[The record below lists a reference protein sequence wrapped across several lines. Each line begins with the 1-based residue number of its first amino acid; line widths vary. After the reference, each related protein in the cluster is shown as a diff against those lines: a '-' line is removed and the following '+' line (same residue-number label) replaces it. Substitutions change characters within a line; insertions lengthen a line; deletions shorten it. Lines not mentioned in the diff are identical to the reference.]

1 MKALFSKKKAG
12 NPRTGSP
19 LEEGLVLTMRLSSVL
34 LIGYRNLLI
43 NKFRSFMTI
52 GGVAVGIG
60 IITFLISLGFGFQ
73 EMVVREVT
81 KDNPSDIIEVSN
93 SNLDNFVSLD
103 DETLK
108 RIRVL
113 SGVEHVGRALN
124 TGGKFTLGDS
134 QTDGTIFG
142 VDEDYSD
149 MSPLRILFGTYDF
162 GNEASSVVVSSR
174 LAELLGHADPA
185 SIIGTEIGYDII
197 LSGETNA
204 ETKGDTVRP
213 GNRVRVAGVYDD
225 REKSMAYF
233 PYSLLQREFAVDL
246 AQQGKIRA
254 KDQESV
260 PGIRIAVENQGFV
273 TENVGDIVGD
283 INGFFL
289 VIKIVLVVF
298 GTIIMSISAMG
309 MLNTLSVSL
318 LQRTKEVGILKALG
332 AKRSDIFKMFI
343 FEAAIISIIGGLL
356 GFLGGFGVAKCVNIV
371 FNIMASQRGTDA
383 ISFIFVPGFFM
394 LAIFGFVAFLGI
406 ATGIMP
412 ARRASRTHALEAL
425 RYE

>member
-1 MKALFSKKKAG
+1 MNPLFQKKESRLTTEKKSG
-12 NPRTGSP
+12 
-19 LEEGLVLTMRLSSVL
+19 VLTMRLSSVL

-52 GGVAVGIG
+52 GGVGVGIG
-60 IITFLISLGFGFQ
+60 IITFLISIGFGFQ

-81 KDNPSDIIEVSN
+81 KDNPPDIIDVSN

-103 DETLK
+103 GTTVE
-108 RIRVL
+108 RIRGL
-113 SGVEHVGRALN
+113 SGVDTVGRALN
-124 TGGKFTLGDS
+124 TGGKFAAGDS
-134 QTDGTIFG
+134 QTDGTIYG
-142 VDEDYSD
+142 IDGAYAE
-149 MSPLRILFGTYDF
+149 MQPLRMIAGSTEFGD
-162 GNEASSVVVSSR
+162 EAEKAVVSSR
-174 LAELLGHADPA
+174 LAELLGYADPS
-185 SIIGTEIGYDII
+185 SIVGTEIGYDII
-197 LSGETNA
+197 LSSETNE
-204 ETKGDTVRP
+204 ETKGDTVRA
-213 GNRVRVAGVYDD
+213 GNRIVIGGVYDD
-225 REKSMAYF
+225 REKSVAYF
-233 PYSLLQREFAVDL
+233 PYALLHRDFGVDL

-254 KDQESV
+254 KTQDDV
-260 PGIRIAVENQGFV
+260 LAIRIEVENQGFV

-289 VIKIVLVVF
+289 IIKIVLVVF

-332 AKRSDIFKMFI
+332 AKRGDIFKMFI
-343 FEAAIISIIGGLL
+343 FEAAIISIIGGLS
-356 GFLGGFGVAKCVNIV
+356 GFLGGYGVAKAVNLA
-371 FNIMASQRGTDA
+371 FNVLAVQKGNDGVNFIA
-383 ISFIFVPGFFM
+383 IPGYFM

-406 ATGIMP
+406 ATGLMP